1 MVFCKV
7 FLGLKTDQCIEMIKN
22 RDSIEGVKVRL
33 DKNISYNGE
42 NEGEV
47 LKQALVA
54 ARSAGVPFSND
65 SSLYLKNKSGGG
77 V

>member
-7 FLGLKTDQCIEMIKN
+7 FLGLKTDQCIEMIKKN

-47 LKQALVA
+47 FKQALVA

-65 SSLYLKNKSGGG
+65 SSLYL
-77 V
+77 